1 MDYHIR
7 PVDAKHAGVLPVG
20 QEAEFRIKNN
30 RLFLK
35 VPGDDKKKA
44 QPYQIVAMQ
53 PTNSGNNNV
62 EGSNSRPPEN
72 PATSQPPNPGTASP
86 KPGVAKVADPQ
97 LDHPPQQ

>member
-86 KPGVAKVADPQ
+86 NPGVAKVADPQ
-97 LDHPPQQ
+97 PDHPPQQ

>member
-1 MDYHIR
+1 MNSHEQLCPQYLLRSDEMDYHIR

-44 QPYQIVAMQ
+44 AVP
-53 PTNSGNNNV
+53 N
-62 EGSNSRPPEN
+62 RRD
-72 PATSQPPNPGTASP
+72 ATD
-86 KPGVAKVADPQ
+86 KFRK
-97 LDHPPQQ
+97 